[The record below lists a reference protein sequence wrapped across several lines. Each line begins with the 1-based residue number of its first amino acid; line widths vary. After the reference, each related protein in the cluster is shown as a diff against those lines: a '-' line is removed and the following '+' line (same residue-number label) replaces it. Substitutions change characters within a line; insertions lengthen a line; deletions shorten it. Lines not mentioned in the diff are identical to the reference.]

1 MTNQT
6 NSSKRAD
13 PYARIT
19 DRILAELEQG
29 VRPWMKPWSAGT
41 LAGRVTRPLR
51 STGEPYAGINVIL
64 LWMEAVANGYASP
77 TWMTYKQAQAHGGQV
92 RRGEQGAPIVY
103 FGSTTKKSEQ
113 TANGS
118 LELEGEGRE
127 IRFLKTY
134 HVFNVAQI
142 DGLPERFHP
151 EPVEAPAPAFERIE
165 AAERYFEATGARV
178 ALLTGRDKGK
188 AREAT
193 LMGLLDGSIDLV
205 VGTHAIFQDAVSYRN
220 LAMVVIDEQ
229 HRFGVGQRLMLASK
243 GRRAPHV
250 LAMTATPI
258 PRTLTLAQYG
268 ELDVSKLDELP
279 PGRQA
284 IDTVVMGQAR
294 IGALVDRLAAQIA
307 EGRQAYW
314 VCPMVREMDGPE
326 EIAAAEARYAALK
339 ERFGDD
345 VVMVHGQ
352 LGAELKDAAMERFA
366 RGDAKS
372 DD

>member
-6 NSSKRAD
+6 SSSKRTD
-13 PYARIT
+13 PHARIT

-29 VRPWMKPWSAGT
+29 VRPWMKPWSAET

-103 FGSTTKKSEQ
+103 YGSTTRKPEQ
-113 TANGS
+113 QTNGS

-151 EPVEAPAPAFERIE
+151 EPVEAPAPAFERVE

-178 ALLTGRDKGK
+178 AHGGNQAFYMFGEDRIQLPPFEAFHNAEGYYATRGHETVHWTRHASRLDRSFGRERWGDEGY
-188 AREAT
+188 AREELVAE
-193 LMGLLDGSIDLV
+193 LGSAFLAADLGLALEPRDD
-205 VGTHAIFQDAVSYRN
+205 HASY
-220 LAMVVIDEQ
+220 I
-229 HRFGVGQRLMLASK
+229 ASWIK
-243 GRRAPHV
+243 VLQNDRRAI
-250 LAMTATPI
+250 L
-258 PRTLTLAQYG
+258 
-268 ELDVSKLDELP
+268 S
-279 PGRQA
+279 
-284 IDTVVMGQAR
+284 
-294 IGALVDRLAAQIA
+294 
-307 EGRQAYW
+307 
-314 VCPMVREMDGPE
+314 
-326 EIAAAEARYAALK
+326 AAAHAERAVRYLHGLQQADRREAA
-339 ERFGDD
+339 
-345 VVMVHGQ
+345 
-352 LGAELKDAAMERFA
+352 
-366 RGDAKS
+366 
-372 DD
+372 